1 MPIHRPGSPKPATIR
16 DVARLAGV
24 SIATVSRV
32 LNGSA
37 VAAPETVQRVRAAAA
52 ELSFRPN
59 RIGRSLKTQRTMSI
73 GVVVPSIRNPV
84 FAEGVAGIEEA
95 ARAAGYSVLLM
106 STGYDRYREPECV
119 QTLLDHQVDGLVLT
133 VADAGDSPA
142 LDALDAGGVPYVLI
156 FNQPDG
162 DARSAVSMDSVAG
175 AREAVA
181 ALIAA
186 GHRRIAMLGGV
197 RAESDRTTLR
207 WRGFA
212 RAHAEADLEPGQLV
226 EVAFDAPDVSGA
238 VHALFAVP
246 DRPTALFCST
256 DTLAIAAV
264 RALADGGLSVPAD
277 VSVVGFDGIAIGE
290 ALVPRLATVV
300 QPLRAMGEAAVVHLL
315 GRAAGAPP
323 ACEILPHRLRRGE
336 TIAPPSAGAPRPF
349 SSPPQPLFRGRAP

>member
-1 MPIHRPGSPKPATIR
+1 MPPTRPGAPKPATIR

-32 LNGSA
+32 LNGTGVSTRETEERVR
-37 VAAPETVQRVRAAAA
+37 VAASRLA
-52 ELSFRPN
+52 FRPN
-59 RIGRSLKTQRTMSI
+59 RIGRSLKTQRTLSI
-73 GVVVPSIRNPV
+73 GVIVPSIRNPV
-84 FAEGVAGIEEA
+84 FAEGIAGVEAA

-106 STGYDRYREPECV
+106 STGYDRAREPACV
-119 QTLLDHQVDGLVLT
+119 ETLLDHQVDGLVLA
-133 VADAGDSPA
+133 VADADDAPA
-142 LDALDAGGVPYVLI
+142 LDKLDALGVPYVLV

-162 DARSAVSMDSVAG
+162 DGRSSVGIDNVAG

-181 ALIAA
+181 ALVAA
-186 GHRRIAMLGGV
+186 GHRRIAMLAGR
-197 RAESDRTTLR
+197 RAESDRTALR
-207 WRGFA
+207 WRGFVQ
-212 RAHAEADLEPGQLV
+212 AHREADLEPGPLS
-226 EVAFDAPDVSGA
+226 EVAFEAPDVPGA
-238 VHALFAVP
+238 VASLFSGG

-256 DTLAIAAV
+256 DMLAIAAI

-323 ACEILPHRLRRGE
+323 ARETLAHRFRPGE
-336 TIAPPSAGAPRPF
+336 TVAPPPAGVPRPF
-349 SSPPQPLFRGRAP
+349 RPSPPPSRGEAP